1 MTEKI
6 KQAFLNALEE
16 SEKDSLVE
24 DNTNDKSDDGEG
36 MDKVQPKALKKKF
49 KDRKDKDIDNDG
61 DVDDSDEYLHKR
73 RKAVSKAIQNEDLNE
88 DPSHSVVIKS
98 SYNKKKKMMDE
109 DPSHSVVIKSSY
121 NKKKKM
127 MMDDKRQFIA
137 AAKAAKEKGDTKFM
151 FAGKEYSC
159 EEALKNE
166 SLKEA
171 TDLYDKGGI
180 SMTRFSMGR
189 GKMGL
194 QITVGRE
201 YIRIPEKDIKT
212 LGSALSKLNFR
223 QGLREETEVKES
235 IAGAVLGALGGGALG
250 KAYSG
255 AAGKAASNIAGK
267 MGAGILKR
275 TAVGAAAAKAAPA
288 AGAALGAVAGH
299 QATKKRRN
307 EDYSD
312 EVYAATAELLMSEGI
327 DYRELSEEELNE
339 VLGRMAKAIGGAIK
353 RQTID
358 RVTTSGR
365 ADRAERQAAKAEKK
379 AKDAERIKAARER
392 VAAAKKR
399 EQDVKK
405 PAPKPTTAT
414 TN

>member
-73 RKAVSKAIQNEDLNE
+73 RKAVSKAIQNEDLN
-88 DPSHSVVIKS
+88 
-98 SYNKKKKMMDE
+98 E

>member
-73 RKAVSKAIQNEDLNE
+73 RKAVSKSIQNEDLN
-88 DPSHSVVIKS
+88 
-98 SYNKKKKMMDE
+98 E

-151 FAGKEYSC
+151 FAGKEYNC

-166 SLKEA
+166 SLEEA

-223 QGLREETEVKES
+223 QGLREETEVKEG

-267 MGAGILKR
+267 MGAGLLKR
-275 TAVGAAAAKAAPA
+275 TAVGAAASKAAPA

-327 DYRELSEEELNE
+327 DYRELSEEDLNE

-353 RQTID
+353 RQTVD

-392 VAAAKKR
+392 VAAAKKK
-399 EQDVKK
+399 EQEVKK